1 MGPARLIPDRQRAAG
16 VEAQKLIKDLKEQTT
31 DAALAATMRLEELRG
46 LASFQ
51 GDSGSTA
58 DALYAQAVVRMYG
71 ALMGGSTSLQLLG

>member
-1 MGPARLIPDRQRAAG
+1 MGPARLVPDRQRAAG

-31 DAALAATMRLEELRG
+31 SAALEATIRLEELRS

-58 DALYAQAVVRMYG
+58 EALYAQAVLRMY
-71 ALMGGSTSLQLLG
+71 AALLGEAPAPTS